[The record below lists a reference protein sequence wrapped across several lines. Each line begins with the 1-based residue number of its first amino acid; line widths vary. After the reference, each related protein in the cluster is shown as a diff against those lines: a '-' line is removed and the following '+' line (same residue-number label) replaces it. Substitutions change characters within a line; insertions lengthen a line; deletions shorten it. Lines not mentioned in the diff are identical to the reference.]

1 MIILIPERVYDDF
14 APAAQA
20 VAPYINCLPY
30 GDDEPAPPGLADA
43 DAIYW
48 WFTVKHLDRLLAGGR
63 RVRWLQTGS
72 AGVDR
77 LLPILRDYPNLQV
90 TDSGPAFE
98 VTIPEFV
105 LAWILSVARRLPIFA
120 AQQQAHLWRPVDQD
134 ELWGRTVGIVGIGPI
149 GRGVATRARAFGMR
163 TIGLRRRPETST
175 AVDET
180 VSGTDG
186 LAYLLRESDYVVIAT
201 ALTDETHAMIGAA
214 ELGSMKSTA
223 WIINIARGAIIDEV
237 ALIVALRANT
247 IAGACLDVFQ
257 REPLPPENPLWDMPN
272 VHIAPH
278 NSSDSSG
285 TRDRQKQVFLNNLR
299 RFVNN
304 DPLHNIVDVS
314 RGY

>member
-1 MIILIPERVYDDF
+1 
-14 APAAQA
+14 
-20 VAPYINCLPY
+20 
-30 GDDEPAPPGLADA
+30 
-43 DAIYW
+43 
-48 WFTVKHLDRLLAGGR
+48 
-63 RVRWLQTGS
+63 
-72 AGVDR
+72 
-77 LLPILRDYPNLQV
+77 
-90 TDSGPAFE
+90 
-98 VTIPEFV
+98 
-105 LAWILSVARRLPIFA
+105 
-120 AQQQAHLWRPVDQD
+120 
-134 ELWGRTVGIVGIGPI
+134 
-149 GRGVATRARAFGMR
+149 MR